1 MLILAIESSCDE
13 TAASVA
19 CIEGTKDSI
28 NKIEIKSN
36 IIASQIDI
44 HALYGG
50 VVPEIASRAH
60 AEALSKITYE
70 ALDVAGVTIDD
81 IDAVAVSY
89 APGLIGALLTGVNF
103 AKGLAF
109 ANNKPLIPVNHIKGH
124 ISATYIENPDIK
136 PPYLAL
142 AASGGHTS
150 IINVK
155 SYTDFETVGRTRDDA
170 VGECFDKIARVMGIS
185 YPGGAE
191 MDKLARSGNKNAIKF
206 PSAAVS
212 GDNIDYSFSGLKTA
226 VINYLHNAEQ
236 KGETIVKEDV
246 SASLTKTIVDSI
258 LIKLDYA
265 IDTFGYNTLAVAGGV
280 AANSHLRAG
289 LQDFAQR
296 KNIRLAI
303 PSLKYC
309 GDNASMIAVQGYFE
323 YQIGN
328 VAGTDLNAIAR
339 PSSVKK

>member
-13 TAASVA
+13 TAAAVA
-19 CIEGTKDSI
+19 HVDGENLQFNIRS
-28 NKIEIKSN
+28 S

-70 ALDVAGVTIDD
+70 ALEKADITLKD

-103 AKGLAF
+103 AKGLAY

-124 ISATYIENPDIK
+124 IAASYIEHEIK
-136 PPYLAL
+136 PPFLAL

-170 VGECFDKIARVMGIS
+170 VGECFDKIARVMGIP

-191 MDKLARSGNKNAIKF
+191 MDRLAAKGNKKAVKF

-212 GDNIDYSFSGLKTA
+212 GDNLDYSFSGLKTA
-226 VINYLHNAEQ
+226 AINYLHNAEQ
-236 KGETIVKEDV
+236 KGETIVREDV
-246 SASLTKTIVDSI
+246 AASLTKTIVDSI
-258 LIKLDYA
+258 ITKLEA
-265 IDTFGYNTLAVAGGV
+265 AVDTYGYNTLVVAGGV
-280 AANSHLRAG
+280 AANSHLREG
-289 LQDFAQR
+289 LKKFAEK
-296 KNIRLAI
+296 KNINLAI
-303 PSLKYC
+303 PALKYC
-309 GDNASMIAVQGYFE
+309 GDNGAMIAVQGYFE
-323 YQIGN
+323 YLNGN
-328 VAGTDLNAIAR
+328 IAKSDLNAIAR
-339 PSSVKK
+339 P

>member
-13 TAASVA
+13 TASAIAFVD
-19 CIEGTKDSI
+19 EKTEKF
-28 NKIEIKSN
+28 EIKSSV
-36 IIASQIDI
+36 IASQIDI

-70 ALDVAGVTIDD
+70 ALDKAGIELNDV
-81 IDAVAVSY
+81 DAIAVSY

-124 ISATYIENPDIK
+124 IAASYIENDIK
-136 PPYLAL
+136 PPFLAL

-155 SYTDFETVGRTRDDA
+155 SYTDFETIGRTRDDA
-170 VGECFDKIARVMGIS
+170 VGECFDKIARVMGIC
-185 YPGGAE
+185 YPGGAQ
-191 MDKLARSGNKNAIKF
+191 MDKLAQNGNKDAIKF

-212 GDNIDYSFSGLKTA
+212 DDTLDYSFSGLKTA

-236 KGETIVKEDV
+236 KKENICKEDV
-246 SASLTKTIVDSI
+246 SASLTKTIVESVI
-258 LIKLDYA
+258 TKLEKA
-265 IDTFGYNTLAVAGGV
+265 IDTLGYDTLVVAGGV
-280 AANSHLRAG
+280 AANSHLRTG
-289 LQDFAQR
+289 LKIFAEK
-296 KNIRLAI
+296 KNINLAI
-303 PSLKYC
+303 PSLCYC
-309 GDNASMIAVQGYFE
+309 GDNAAMIAVQGYYE
-323 YQIGN
+323 YKIGN
-328 VAGTDLNAIAR
+328 IASTDLNAVAR
-339 PSSVKK
+339 P

>member
-13 TAASVA
+13 TAAAVA
-19 CIEGTKDSI
+19 FIDDLNEKF
-28 NKIEIKSN
+28 EIRSS

-70 ALDVAGVTIDD
+70 ALEKAEVTMKD
-81 IDAVAVSY
+81 IDAIAVTY

-124 ISATYIENPDIK
+124 IAASYVENNIR
-136 PPYLAL
+136 PPFLAL

-150 IINVK
+150 IINVR
-155 SYTDFETVGRTRDDA
+155 SYTDYETIGRTRDDA
-170 VGECFDKIARVMGIS
+170 VGECFDKIARVMGIP

-191 MDKLARSGNKNAIKF
+191 MDRLASKGNKKAIKF

-212 GDNIDYSFSGLKTA
+212 GDNLDYSFSGLKTA
-226 VINYLHNAEQ
+226 AINYLHNAEQ
-236 KGETIVKEDV
+236 KNEPICREDV
-246 SASLTKTIVDSI
+246 AASLTKTIVDSVI
-258 LIKLDYA
+258 TKLELA
-265 IDTFGYNTLAVAGGV
+265 IEKTGYDTLVMAGGV
-280 AANSHLRAG
+280 AANSHLRQG
-289 LQDFAQR
+289 LKEFAER
-296 KNIRLAI
+296 NDLTLAI
-303 PSLKYC
+303 PSLKFC
-309 GDNASMIAVQGYFE
+309 GDNAAMIAVQGYYEFKN
-323 YQIGN
+323 GN
-328 VAGTDLNAIAR
+328 IAKTDLNAVAR
-339 PSSVKK
+339 P

>member
-13 TAASVA
+13 TASAIAFVD
-19 CIEGTKDSI
+19 EKTEKF
-28 NKIEIKSN
+28 EIKSSV
-36 IIASQIDI
+36 IASQIDI

-70 ALDVAGVTIDD
+70 ALDKAGIELKDV
-81 IDAVAVSY
+81 DAIAVSY

-124 ISATYIENPDIK
+124 IAASYIENDIK
-136 PPYLAL
+136 PPFLAL

-155 SYTDFETVGRTRDDA
+155 SYTDFETIGRTRDDA
-170 VGECFDKIARVMGIS
+170 VGECFDKIARVMGIC
-185 YPGGAE
+185 YPGGAQ
-191 MDKLARSGNKNAIKF
+191 MDKLAQNGNKDAIKF

-212 GDNIDYSFSGLKTA
+212 DDTLDYSFSGLKTA

-236 KGETIVKEDV
+236 KKENIYKEDV
-246 SASLTKTIVDSI
+246 SASLTRTIVESVI
-258 LIKLDYA
+258 TKLEKA
-265 IDTFGYNTLAVAGGV
+265 IDTLGYDTLVVAGGV
-280 AANSHLRAG
+280 AANSHLRTG
-289 LQDFAQR
+289 LKIFAEK
-296 KNIRLAI
+296 KNINLAI
-303 PSLKYC
+303 PSLCYC
-309 GDNASMIAVQGYFE
+309 GDNAAMIAVQGYYE
-323 YQIGN
+323 YKIGN
-328 VAGTDLNAIAR
+328 IASTDLNAVAR
-339 PSSVKK
+339 P

>member
-13 TAASVA
+13 TAAAVA
-19 CIEGTKDSI
+19 YI
-28 NKIEIKSN
+28 NTETNEIEIRAS

-60 AEALSKITYE
+60 AEALSGITYD
-70 ALDVAGVTIDD
+70 ALEKASVTMND

-124 ISATYIENPDIK
+124 IAASYIENDVK
-136 PPYLAL
+136 PPFLAL

-150 IINVK
+150 VINVK

-170 VGECFDKIARVMGIS
+170 VGECFDKIARVMGIA
-185 YPGGAE
+185 YPGGAV
-191 MDKLARSGNKNAIKF
+191 MDRLAQNGDPDSIKL
-206 PSAAVS
+206 PSAAVA
-212 GDNIDYSFSGLKTA
+212 GDTLEFSFSGLKTA
-226 VINYLHNAEQ
+226 AINYLHNAEQ
-236 KGETIVKEDV
+236 KGDTVNKENV
-246 SASLTKTIVDSI
+246 AASLTKTIVRSI
-258 LIKLDYA
+258 TSKLSVA
-265 IDTFGYNTLAVAGGV
+265 IDKYGYDTLVVAGGV
-280 AANSHLRAG
+280 AANSHLRKG
-289 LQDFAQR
+289 LEELCKK
-296 KNIRLAI
+296 KNIKLAI

-309 GDNASMIAVQGYFE
+309 GDNAAMIAVQGYYE
-323 YQIGN
+323 LLAGN
-328 VAGTDLNAIAR
+328 TAGTDLNAVAR
-339 PSSVKK
+339 P

>member
-19 CIEGTKDSI
+19 YIDRET
-28 NKIEIKSN
+28 NKIEIRSS
-36 IIASQIDI
+36 IIASQINI

-70 ALDVAGVTIDD
+70 ALDNANTTLKE
-81 IDAVAVSY
+81 IDAIAVSY

-124 ISATYIENPDIK
+124 IAAAYIENDIK
-136 PPYLAL
+136 PPFLAL

-155 SYTDFETVGRTRDDA
+155 SYTDFETIGRTRDDA
-170 VGECFDKIARVMGIS
+170 VGECFDKIARVMGIP

-191 MDKLARSGNKNAIKF
+191 MDKLASLGNKKAIKL
-206 PSAAVS
+206 PSAAVL
-212 GDNIDYSFSGLKTA
+212 DDTLDYSFSGLKTA
-226 VINYLHNAEQ
+226 TINYLHNVSQ
-236 KGETIVKEDV
+236 KGEEICKEDV
-246 SASLTKTIVDSI
+246 ASSLTKTIVESI
-258 LIKLDYA
+258 IAKLEKTIHLTGA
-265 IDTFGYNTLAVAGGV
+265 KTLVVAGGV
-280 AANSHLRAG
+280 ASNSHLRKG
-289 LQDFAQR
+289 LAAFAE
-296 KNIRLAI
+296 KENITLAI
-303 PSLKYC
+303 PSMKYC
-309 GDNASMIAVQGYFE
+309 GDNAAMIAVQGYYEFLE
-323 YQIGN
+323 GN
-328 VAGTDLNAIAR
+328 IADTDLNAVAR
-339 PSSVKK
+339 P

>member
-19 CIEGTKDSI
+19 YIDEST
-28 NKIEIKSN
+28 NKIEIKSS
-36 IIASQIDI
+36 IIASQINI

-70 ALDVAGVTIDD
+70 ALDVASVTIKE
-81 IDAVAVSY
+81 IDAIAVSY

-124 ISATYIENPDIK
+124 IAASYIENEIN
-136 PPYLAL
+136 PPFLAL

-155 SYTDFETVGRTRDDA
+155 SYTDFETIGRTRDDA
-170 VGECFDKIARVMGIS
+170 IGECFDKIARVMGIP

-191 MDKLARSGNKNAIKF
+191 MDKLASLGDKKAIKL
-206 PSAAVS
+206 PSAAVL
-212 GDNIDYSFSGLKTA
+212 DDTLDYSFSGLKTA
-226 VINYLHNAEQ
+226 TINYLHNITQ
-236 KGETIVKEDV
+236 KGEEICKENV
-246 SASLTKTIVDSI
+246 AASLTKTIVESI
-258 LIKLDYA
+258 ITKLEKA
-265 IDTFGYNTLAVAGGV
+265 INLTNAKTLVVAGGV
-280 AANSHLRAG
+280 AANSHLRKG
-289 LQDFAQR
+289 LTEFAEK
-296 KNIRLAI
+296 KNLTLAI

-309 GDNASMIAVQGYFE
+309 GDNAAMIAAQAYYEFLE
-323 YQIGN
+323 GN
-328 VAGTDLNAIAR
+328 IADTDLNAVAR
-339 PSSVKK
+339 P